1 MKTKTQKIN
10 PHVHSIL
17 HDVGLLLHVPGVM
30 ALTSLPICLW
40 FREYYAV
47 WGFLITALSS
57 LLIGQLLYRN
67 FQEKGETQLRHAMII
82 AALSWAIIPFLG
94 AIPFWVTAS
103 FFANAQTPLTTRE
116 FQDFWNALFEAVS
129 GFTSA
134 GLTVTLDASRLP
146 HSLQWWRSF
155 MQWIGGVGVIVLVL
169 SVSEPSTDAY
179 QLYSAEGRSKRIA
192 TTVSATVRRI
202 WWIYLLYTGFS
213 ILLFRITG
221 MPWWDAINH
230 GLTGIS
236 TGGFSIQ
243 DDSIASYNSAVQ
255 LAVIVVMTLGAISFP
270 IHYYFITQK
279 RLSALWQDSQHKALW
294 VLLALGSLVLL
305 FDNRWFFGSFIW
317 LDSVFQWVSALGTCG
332 FETVDLQNWSS
343 SAKLLLI
350 LGMVVGGAAGST
362 VGGLKLNRLVF
373 FGKAVVWHLQKL
385 ALQPNQP
392 MYYRVEGETVTEAE
406 ASRTIEAATV
416 LLVLWLTA
424 IAMGVIFLL
433 HVAPGYNL
441 IDVIFEVTSAL
452 GSVGLS
458 VGITHPDL
466 HWLGKLTLM
475 LLMWVGRLEIVPV
488 IVLFLSLFK
497 LRRRNF

>member
-1 MKTKTQKIN
+1 MK
-10 PHVHSIL
+10 
-17 HDVGLLLHVPGVM
+17 
-30 ALTSLPICLW
+30 PICLW

-57 LLIGQLLYRN
+57 LLIGQLLYCN
-67 FQEKGETQLRHAMII
+67 FQGKGETQLRHAMII
-82 AALSWAIIPFLG
+82 AALSWAIIPLLG

-103 FFANAQTPLTTRE
+103 FFSNAQTPATIQE

-134 GLTVTLDASRLP
+134 GLTVTLNESRLP

-192 TTVSATVRRI
+192 ATISATVRRI

-236 TGGFSIQ
+236 TGGFSIR
-243 DDSIASYNSAVQ
+243 DDSIASYDSAVQ

-270 IHYYFITQK
+270 IHYQFITQK

-294 VLLALGSLVLL
+294 LLLALGSFVLL
-305 FDNRWFFGSFIW
+305 FENRWFFGSFIW
-317 LDSVFQWVSALGTCG
+317 IDSLFQWVSALGTCG
-332 FETVDLQNWSS
+332 FETADLGNWSS

-350 LGMVVGGAAGST
+350 LGMIVGGATGST

-373 FGKAVVWHLQKL
+373 FGKAVVWHLRKVIM
-385 ALQPNQP
+385 QPNEP
-392 MYYRVEGETVTEAE
+392 IYYRVEGETVTEAE
-406 ASRTIEAATV
+406 ASRTVEAATV

-424 IAMGVIFLL
+424 IAIGVVLLL
-433 HVAPGYNL
+433 HVAPGYSL
-441 IDVIFEVTSAL
+441 INVIFEAASAL

-466 HWLGKLTLM
+466 HWLGKVTLM
-475 LLMWVGRLEIVPV
+475 LLMWIGRLEIVPV
-488 IVLFLSLFK
+488 VVLFLSLFK
-497 LRRRNF
+497 LHQRKF